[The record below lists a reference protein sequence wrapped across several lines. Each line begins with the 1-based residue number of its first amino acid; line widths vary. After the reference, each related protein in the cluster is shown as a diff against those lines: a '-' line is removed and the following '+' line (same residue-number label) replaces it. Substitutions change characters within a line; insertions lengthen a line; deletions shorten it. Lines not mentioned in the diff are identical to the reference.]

1 MSISPHHSDVEWIH
15 ESHSRTEKRER
26 EGEIEKREER
36 RGREGGRGR
45 REEMEEGERERE
57 SQKEDDRRIETK
69 KVHTQIAQ
77 RTMSDTFPSL
87 HTTPQQFSP
96 KDALECSKRMCG
108 LRWSV

>member
-36 RGREGGRGR
+36 RGKEGGRGR
-45 REEMEEGERERE
+45 RGEVEEGERERE
-57 SQKEDDRRIETK
+57 RVRK
-69 KVHTQIAQ
+69 KMTGELRPRKFILK
-77 RTMSDTFPSL
+77 L
-87 HTTPQQFSP
+87 HKGPCLTLSPHYTPQQFSL

-108 LRWSV
+108 LTWSV